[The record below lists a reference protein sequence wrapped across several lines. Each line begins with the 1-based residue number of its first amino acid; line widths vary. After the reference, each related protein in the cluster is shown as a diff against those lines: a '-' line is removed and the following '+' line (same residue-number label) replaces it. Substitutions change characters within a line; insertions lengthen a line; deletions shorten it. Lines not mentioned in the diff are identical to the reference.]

1 MTVKIKES
9 ELRQIIVEELS
20 SLREGVDHEGI
31 KRVVTGA
38 GKLLK
43 ACEAF
48 KEGEQTP
55 AMTNA
60 TTPLL
65 DQLITILEAMISSP
79 ASYVIK
85 KPVAP
90 KQRVVKLRSQPVT
103 K

>member
-1 MTVKIKES
+1 MTVKIKEA

-20 SLREGVDHEGI
+20 ALREGVDHEGV

-65 DQLITILEAMISSP
+65 DQLIQVLEAMVSAP
-79 ASYVIK
+79 ASYVVQ
-85 KPVAP
+85 KPTAP
-90 KQRVVKLRSQPVT
+90 KLRTVKLRSQPQ
-103 K
+103 